1 MTTASKQARPF
12 ALDHKKLISSIKSQG
27 HSHSHAKKKRLG
39 YSQHG
44 ERKKK
49 KKHSLNYLILTMPV
63 LRLDHALF
71 SSKAGILPRCKS
83 NPELEAWA

>member
-1 MTTASKQARPF
+1 MQRKNAWGT
-12 ALDHKKLISSIKSQG
+12 HNM
-27 HSHSHAKKKRLG
+27 
-39 YSQHG
+39 
-44 ERKKK
+44 EREKK